1 MPSQQRRTPASKV
14 GRDAVAR
21 AVDALLKWLL
31 RSSNTKRRLHD
42 EADDDFV
49 YLVLTLKKIPH
60 RGRPFAFR
68 VPLPSSPHS
77 SACLLV
83 DDRPKSALSSAAAR
97 AQVRDL
103 ALPVSNVLGLSELRS
118 LCRSPEARHSLAGSH
133 DLFLADSRLAPLFP
147 ALLGNLFFSKKKNK
161 SKNKTPVPLDLAL
174 RSWPEELRRVCG
186 STLFHLGPGTC
197 SVVKVGRASLGRDE
211 VIDNVLAAIEG
222 VVGHVPNKWKN
233 VKYLHLKATESLALP
248 LYRATQFRIRT
259 EGSND
264 EEEEEEE
271 EERGDKDEHEQ
282 DEGALDVIGD
292 EQNRMKRTKNKSE
305 KTKTND
311 ATAIKRR
318 KVKHGIE

>member
-1 MPSQQRRTPASKV
+1 MPSQQRPTPAPRV

-31 RSSNTKRRLHD
+31 RSSNTNRRLHD

-49 YLVLTLKKIPH
+49 DLVLTLKKIPH
-60 RGRPFAFR
+60 RGRPSAFR
-68 VPLPSSPHS
+68 VPLPRSLHS
-77 SACLLV
+77 SVCLLV
-83 DDRPKSALSSAAAR
+83 DDRPKSALSPAAAR

-118 LCRSPEARHSLAGSH
+118 LCRSPEARRSLAGSH

-147 ALLGNLFFSKKKNK
+147 SLLGNLFFGKKKKK

-197 SVVKVGRASLGRDE
+197 SLVKVGRASLRRDE

-233 VKYLHLKATESLALP
+233 VKCLHLKATESLALP
-248 LYRATQFRIRT
+248 FYRETQFGIRT
-259 EGSND
+259 EGSD
-264 EEEEEEE
+264 DEEEE
-271 EERGDKDEHEQ
+271 EERGAEDEHEQ

-305 KTKTND
+305 KTKIND

-318 KVKHGIE
+318 KVKHGTE

>member
-1 MPSQQRRTPASKV
+1 MPPQQRPTPASRV
-14 GRDAVAR
+14 GRDAVGR

-31 RSSNTKRRLHD
+31 RFSNTKRGLHD

-60 RGRPFAFR
+60 RGRPSAFR
-68 VPLPSSPHS
+68 VPLPRSPHS
-77 SACLLV
+77 TACLLV
-83 DDRPKSALSSAAAR
+83 DDRPKSALSPAAAR

-118 LCRSPEARHSLAGSH
+118 LCRSPEAGRSLAGSH

-147 ALLGNLFFSKKKNK
+147 SLLGNHFFSKKKK
-161 SKNKTPVPLDLAL
+161 SKNKAPVPLDLAL
-174 RSWPEELRRVCG
+174 CSWPEELRRVYG

-197 SVVKVGRASLGRDE
+197 SLVKAGRASLGRDE
-211 VIDNVLAAIEG
+211 VIDNVMAAIEG

-233 VKYLHLKATESLALP
+233 VKCLHLKATESLALP
-248 LYRATQFRIRT
+248 LYRATQFGIRT
-259 EGSND
+259 EGSG
-264 EEEEEEE
+264 EEE
-271 EERGDKDEHEQ
+271 EERGDVDEHEQ

-318 KVKHGIE
+318 KVKHGTQ

>member
-264 EEEEEEE
+264 EEEEE
-271 EERGDKDEHEQ
+271 RGDKDEHEQ

-318 KVKHGIE
+318 KVKHGIERSN